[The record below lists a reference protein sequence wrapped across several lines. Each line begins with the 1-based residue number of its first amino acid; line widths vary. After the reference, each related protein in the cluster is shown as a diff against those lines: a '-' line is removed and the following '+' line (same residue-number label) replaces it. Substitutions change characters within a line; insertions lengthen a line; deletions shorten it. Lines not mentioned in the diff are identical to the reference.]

1 MTLSRSVGELP
12 VQRCCFNGATVSNH
26 QVKSMIKL
34 TMMMMMLMIQ
44 RMMMMMMLMI
54 QMMMMIVIGDSAFEV
69 EGVFHV
75 AGGEDGLAG
84 TDQVHNDDHDDDL

>member
-34 TMMMMMLMIQ
+34 T
-44 RMMMMMMLMI
+44 MMMMMLMI